1 MASGKLAAGMN
12 IRLDRKRKLTIRPAI
27 EIDLDQINHLIT
39 ASIAGWNLSER
50 VKRLA
55 LSSYHYKPDDLSH
68 FELWVAQNEKNIA
81 GIIAL
86 DKQLTSNHKEQP
98 ALLVHGLYVL
108 PEYQRQHIGSQL
120 IALAQQRASDLGAE
134 GILLKAIRDAEN
146 FFSAIGMKKQPVIDS
161 QRDYDRCYWQ
171 ACPAKHL

>member
-1 MASGKLAAGMN
+1 MN
-12 IRLDRKRKLTIRPAI
+12 IRLEKQGKITIRPAV

-55 LSSYHYKPDDLSH
+55 LSSYHYKPDDFKH
-68 FELWVAQNEKNIA
+68 FELWVAQNDNNIA

-86 DKQLTSNHKEQP
+86 DKQLTSNQKHQS

-108 PEYQRQHIGSQL
+108 PECQRQHIGSQL
-120 IALAQQRASDLGAE
+120 IGLAHQRASDLGAE

-161 QRDYDRCYWQ
+161 QRDYDRSYWQ
-171 ACPAKHL
+171 ACPAKHS